1 MKISRWE
8 DMTVADQLKIKEIGE
23 LQMPSDD
30 EKNMMVAAHLAG
42 IRFADMLMMP
52 LESVREYM
60 DNTEFLLHPPVPA
73 KARNKY
79 VINGR
84 TYTLFKDP
92 SEMTVAQF
100 IDFQQIYREGFE
112 NMPAEMLCIFL
123 IPRGH
128 QYNDGYDKQEQL
140 EDMLHMNLCDALG
153 VCNFFTRRCLKSIR
167 RMRTF
172 SRMMLRWQRLIAPKD
187 RKEMVE
193 AMAIQTDLILEG
205 LEVLFGLEPSTRSA
219 TSRNTTGG
227 RSSR

>member
-1 MKISRWE
+1 
-8 DMTVADQLKIKEIGE
+8 
-23 LQMPSDD
+23 MPSDD

-42 IRFADMLMMP
+42 IHFADMLMMP
-52 LESVREYM
+52 LESVRGYM
-60 DNTEFLLHPPVPA
+60 DNTEFLFHPPVPA
-73 KARNKY
+73 KVRNKY

-100 IDFQQIYREGFE
+100 IDFQSIYREGFE

-128 QYNDGYDKQEQL
+128 QYNDGYDKQQQL
-140 EDMLHMNLCDALG
+140 EDMLQMNLCDALG
-153 VCNFFTRRCLKSIR
+153 VCGFFTKRCLRSIR

-187 RKEMVE
+187 KKEMVE
-193 AMAIQTDLILEG
+193 ALEIQTDLILEG
-205 LEVLFGLEPSTRSA
+205 LEGLFGLEPSTRSA